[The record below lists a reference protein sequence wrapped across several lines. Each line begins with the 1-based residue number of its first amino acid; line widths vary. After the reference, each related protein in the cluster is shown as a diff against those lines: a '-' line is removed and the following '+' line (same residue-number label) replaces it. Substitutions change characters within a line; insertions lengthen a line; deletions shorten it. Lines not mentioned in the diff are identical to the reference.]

1 MSGRIL
7 VIDDE
12 AGIRESLRMILEYEG
27 YTCLLAA
34 TGEEGLAMAR
44 TEAPDLVFS
53 DIKMPGLDG
62 LEVLTRLKAQDES
75 LPVVMISGHGTVATA
90 VEATK
95 LGAMDFIE
103 KPLSTERVLLTVRNA
118 LNASRLE
125 QENRRL
131 RGAEDARYNIVGQ
144 SPALLQVLDAIG
156 RAAPTNATVLVLG
169 ESGVGKEL
177 VARAIHRNSL
187 RSRER
192 FVQVNC
198 AAIPEE
204 LIESELFGHEK
215 GSFTGATDK
224 QIGKFELADR
234 GTIFLDEVGDMSQK
248 TQAKVLRV
256 LQEGEVERIGS
267 QRTLKVD
274 VRVIAATNKDL
285 EAAIG
290 EGTFREDLYFRLSVI
305 PVHVPPLRERPED
318 IPLLVKHFAD
328 LFAADGGRTRR
339 FTPDALGVLQQ
350 HRWRGNIRE
359 LKNTIERVLIMARG
373 DVVDVPDVRQFLR
386 VEGRRWPSSPPAR
399 PAVSPPAPA
408 PPLPTSA
415 ARSRRIRRAAVAAA
429 GASLQRRR
437 TDAGE
442 CRRAPRRQ
450 ADDAARV
457 QGAGRARVPRRE
469 AARARVEHLADRR
482 GHRHA
487 AQQPLQ
493 EARAVRDQPGE
504 ATADVTRR
512 FKAVRRVA
520 DMPTD
525 GPDSSQGDG
534 QVDADTTDYYE
545 LLQISPNA
553 DPDTVT
559 RVFRLLARRYHP
571 DQPDTGNEEKFR
583 EILAA
588 YAVLSDPEKRAHYDV
603 NHVAIRRERW
613 RFVAEGAP
621 SAGDYAAEHQARLV
635 DAGDP
640 LLAPADRTAQAR
652 SVAARSRRVD
662 GTAAR
667 TPRVLLVVPRAEEVR
682 PPQRPVAVA
691 DHGGWCGPPRGAAA
705 PRVAALATHRAHALR
720 VRRTERRSGRRVE
733 SRRGSRP
740 GDRWQRDASPLL
752 EESPNS
758 AGQCAG

>member
-27 YTCLLAA
+27 YTCVLAA
-34 TGEEGLAMAR
+34 TGDDGLALAR
-44 TEAPDLVFS
+44 SEAPDLVFS
-53 DIKMPGLDG
+53 DIKMPGMDG

-118 LNASRLE
+118 LNTSRLE

-144 SPALLQVLDAIG
+144 SQALLHVLDAVA

-187 RSRER
+187 RARER

-285 EAAIG
+285 EAAITD
-290 EGTFREDLYFRLSVI
+290 GTFREDLYFRLSVI
-305 PVHVPPLRERPED
+305 PVRVPPLRERPED
-318 IPLLVKHFAD
+318 IPLLVKHFAES
-328 LFAADGGRTRR
+328 FTADGGRTRR
-339 FTPDALGVLQQ
+339 FTPEALGLLQQ

-373 DVVDVPDVRQFLR
+373 DVVDAPDVRQFLR
-386 VEGRRWPSSPPAR
+386 VDGSSPGGMLPVAAAVAVPADAPVAPLPNGVASDAA
-399 PAVSPPAPA
+399 PAGPGEDVSGSRPA
-408 PPLPTSA
+408 PP
-415 ARSRRIRRAAVAAA
+415 RATT
-429 GASLQRRR
+429 L
-437 TDAGE
+437 
-442 CRRAPRRQ
+442 
-450 ADDAARV
+450 
-457 QGAGRARVPRRE
+457 RE
-469 AARARVEHLADRR
+469 FKEQVEREFLVGKLREH
-482 GHRHA
+482 GWNISK
-487 AQQPLQ
+487 
-493 EARAVRDQPGE
+493 
-504 ATADVTRR
+504 TAEVID
-512 FKAVRRVA
+512 
-520 DMPTD
+520 
-525 GPDSSQGDG
+525 
-534 QVDADTTDYYE
+534 
-545 LLQISPNA
+545 
-553 DPDTVT
+553 
-559 RVFRLLARRYHP
+559 
-571 DQPDTGNEEKFR
+571 
-583 EILAA
+583 
-588 YAVLSDPEKRAHYDV
+588 
-603 NHVAIRRERW
+603 
-613 RFVAEGAP
+613 
-621 SAGDYAAEHQARLV
+621 
-635 DAGDP
+635 
-640 LLAPADRTAQAR
+640 
-652 SVAARSRRVD
+652 
-662 GTAAR
+662 
-667 TPRVLLVVPRAEEVR
+667 TPRSNLYKK
-682 PPQRPVAVA
+682 
-691 DHGGWCGPPRGAAA
+691 
-705 PRVAALATHRAHALR
+705 
-720 VRRTERRSGRRVE
+720 
-733 SRRGSRP
+733 
-740 GDRWQRDASPLL
+740 L
-752 EESPNS
+752 EQYEISQEKD
-758 AGQCAG
+758 G